1 MIFEKQALYDSN
13 FVVVYI
19 NNPSYTTAFQDKNNK
34 NKSYSK
40 LVSIVGIGS
49 ESRAQNWTQ
58 A

>member
-49 ESRAQNWTQ
+49 ESRAQN
-58 A
+58 